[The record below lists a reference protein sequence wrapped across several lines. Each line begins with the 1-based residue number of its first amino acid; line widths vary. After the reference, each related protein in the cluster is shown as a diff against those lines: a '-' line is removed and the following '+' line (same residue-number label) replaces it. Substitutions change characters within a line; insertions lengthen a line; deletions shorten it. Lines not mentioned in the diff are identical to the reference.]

1 MSSDSRIT
9 LVEKNLAWMG
19 NVFHAIASA
28 WHSGPSTQILA
39 HCLNLQM
46 ARHVGRRRYGIVLEP
61 LDRKS
66 VCRDGKGESLIALAL
81 TRVPI

>member
-28 WHSGPSTQILA
+28 RHSEPSTQILA
-39 HCLNLQM
+39 T
-46 ARHVGRRRYGIVLEP
+46 I
-61 LDRKS
+61 
-66 VCRDGKGESLIALAL
+66 
-81 TRVPI
+81 